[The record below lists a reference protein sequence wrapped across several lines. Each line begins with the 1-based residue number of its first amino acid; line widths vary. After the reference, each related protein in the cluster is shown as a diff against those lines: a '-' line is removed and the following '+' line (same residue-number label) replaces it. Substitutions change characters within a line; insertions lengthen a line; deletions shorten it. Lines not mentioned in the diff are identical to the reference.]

1 MADMQR
7 VPQDGRLRVHRTRD
21 AGETWTELGEGL
33 PDDAWV
39 AVMRDAFC
47 ADAADPT
54 GIYVGTRDGCV
65 YASNDE
71 GDSFT
76 LVADHLPDV
85 LTVKAAD
92 AAVSVQVLLPGVLAA
107 LAGGEKHVDV
117 EPAGD
122 TLADLLDAL
131 AAEHP
136 MLARRIRDET
146 GQVRRFVNVYVDG
159 DDVRFEGGLATK
171 VRDGAEVQ
179 VLPSVAG
186 G

>member
-1 MADMQR
+1 
-7 VPQDGRLRVHRTRD
+7 
-21 AGETWTELGEGL
+21 
-33 PDDAWV
+33 
-39 AVMRDAFC
+39 
-47 ADAADPT
+47 
-54 GIYVGTRDGCV
+54 
-65 YASNDE
+65 
-71 GDSFT
+71 
-76 LVADHLPDV
+76 
-85 LTVKAAD
+85 
-92 AAVSVQVLLPGVLAA
+92 VSVQVLLPGVLAA
-107 LAGGEKHVDV
+107 LAGGAKHLDV
-117 EPAGD
+117 EPAGG

-136 MLARRIRDET
+136 MLGRRIRDET